1 MPVLKGLKNV
11 LLDYKIRENIT
22 LHLSSIQ
29 VYERRKPQ
37 HLSVCISRK
46 FTTIHDRTR
55 QDRTEQDK
63 IFHLCRVTSVA
74 NTYYTKK

>member
-1 MPVLKGLKNV
+1 MTEHDMTELIL
-11 LLDYKIRENIT
+11 
-22 LHLSSIQ
+22 Q

-37 HLSVCISRK
+37 HLSVCISRKAK

-63 IFHLCRVTSVA
+63 IFHLCRATSVVEHL
-74 NTYYTKK
+74 